1 MKRQLKVLLVFGTRP
16 EAIKM
21 APVVQALLA
30 QPARFLVR
38 VCVTAQHRQML
49 DQALRL
55 FAIRPDHDL
64 NVMRPGQSL
73 SAVTAAVLQGVEEV
87 LHAEKPDWVLVQG
100 DTTTVMATSLAAFYQ
115 RTRLGHI
122 EAGLRTGDNAQ
133 PFPEEVNRRVCSV
146 MADVHFAP
154 TQQAAANLLAE
165 GILGS
170 RIVVTGNTVIDALR
184 HVAAMPFDW
193 SQIGISGTEAE
204 CEGKRLVLVTA
215 HRRENFGSPLEGICQ
230 AIREIARQRS
240 GSVHFIYPVHLN
252 PQVQEPVGRLLGGLA
267 NITLLPPLEYLP
279 LVHLLKRSH
288 LVLTDSG
295 GLQEEAPGLGKPVL
309 VLREVT
315 ERPEGVA
322 AGTVKLVG
330 TNPDRIVDEVSH
342 LLDNAD
348 AYARM
353 SEATN
358 PYGDGFAAVRIAKH
372 LDEHTA

>member
-1 MKRQLKVLLVFGTRP
+1 MKRQLKILLVFGTRP

-21 APVVQALLA
+21 APVVQALSA
-30 QPARFLVR
+30 KPERFLVR

-55 FAIRPDHDL
+55 FAIQPDHDL

-73 SAVTAAVLQGVEEV
+73 SSITASVLQGLEGV
-87 LHAEKPDWVLVQG
+87 LRVEKPDWVLVQG
-100 DTTTVMATSLAAFYQ
+100 DTTTVMAASLAVFYH

-133 PFPEEVNRRVCSV
+133 PFPEEMNRRVCSV

-154 TQQAAANLLAE
+154 TQQAAANLRSE
-165 GILGS
+165 GIPSS
-170 RIVVTGNTVIDALR
+170 RIAVTGNTVIDALR
-184 HVAAMPFDW
+184 YVSAMPFDW
-193 SQIGISGTEAE
+193 SQFSLSGGGGDWN
-204 CEGKRLVLVTA
+204 GKRLVLVTA
-215 HRRENFGSPLEGICQ
+215 HRRENFGPPLEGICH
-230 AIREIARQRS
+230 AIRKIAQQRS
-240 GSVHFIYPVHLN
+240 GLVHFVYPVHLN
-252 PQVQEPVGRLLGGLA
+252 PQVQEPVGRLLGDLA
-267 NITLLPPLEYLP
+267 NVTLLPPLEYLP

-315 ERPEGVA
+315 ERPEGVI

-330 TNPDRIVDEVSH
+330 TAPDRIVSEVSR
-342 LLDNAD
+342 LLDD
-348 AYARM
+348 DGEYKRM
-353 SEATN
+353 SEAIN
-358 PYGDGFAAVRIAKH
+358 PYGDGFAALRIAKH